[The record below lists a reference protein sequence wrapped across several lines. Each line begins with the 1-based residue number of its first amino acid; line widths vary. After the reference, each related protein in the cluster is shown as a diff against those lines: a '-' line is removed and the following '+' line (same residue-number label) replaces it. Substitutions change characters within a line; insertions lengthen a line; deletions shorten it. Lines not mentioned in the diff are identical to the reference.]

1 MSELQIPVT
10 GVQMDVKIG
19 DNQGNVDRMLA
30 WLNDPRIISSKLVV
44 FPECAV
50 SGYCFDSKQE
60 GWQFAESIPGPSTE
74 RLIQA
79 AKATGK
85 FIVTGMLER
94 AGDDLFNSC
103 VLVGPEGIVGVYR
116 KVHLPFLGID
126 RFTTRGREP
135 WKVYD
140 LGIMR
145 VGMHIC
151 YDGSFPEAA
160 RIMAIGGAD
169 LIVLPTNWP
178 PGAETFAEYV
188 PNARAMENHVF
199 FMSVNRV
206 GTERGFTFIGTS
218 KFCLPTGRS
227 PSTGTPDSECIVQ
240 GSVMPHIAR
249 NKRLVRVPG
258 KHIIDRM
265 ADRCPAYYGDL
276 CKPHNL
282 VRDESSN

>member
-1 MSELQIPVT
+1 MTDLQIPVA

-19 DNQGNVDRMLA
+19 DNRGNVERMIA
-30 WLNDPRIISSKLVV
+30 WLDDPRVTSARLVV

-60 GWQFAESIPGPSTE
+60 GWEFAESIPGPSTTQ
-74 RLIQA
+74 LVQA
-79 AKATGK
+79 AKSTGK
-85 FIVTGMLER
+85 FLVVGMLER
-94 AGDDLFNSC
+94 SGEDLFNSC
-103 VLVGPEGIVGVYR
+103 VLLGPSGVIGVYR

-126 RFTTRGREP
+126 RFTTRGPDP

-140 LGIMR
+140 LGMMR
-145 VGMHIC
+145 IGMHIC
-151 YDGSFPEAA
+151 YDGSFPEAP
-160 RIMAIGGAD
+160 RIMAVQGAD

-188 PNARAMENHVF
+188 PNARALENHVY

-218 KFCLPTGRS
+218 KFCLPTGRA
-227 PSTGTPDSECIVQ
+227 PSAGTPDSECVVQ
-240 GSVMPHIAR
+240 GSVMPHIVR

-265 ADRCPAYYGDL
+265 ADRCPDYYGEL